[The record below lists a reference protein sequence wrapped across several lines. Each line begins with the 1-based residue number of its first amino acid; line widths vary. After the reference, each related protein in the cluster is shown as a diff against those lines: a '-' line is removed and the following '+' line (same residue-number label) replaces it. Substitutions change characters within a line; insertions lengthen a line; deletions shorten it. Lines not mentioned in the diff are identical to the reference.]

1 MSASCPADGT
11 ASLQY
16 LRSVRTAFSHLSPE
30 VCVINDA
37 GWCGWCWPASV
48 PLSASVCGAACPIFF
63 TCLLTQAFIDTLQC
77 IGLQDTNLCHPSLPP
92 WYLQHE
98 EHRPLL
104 PYCLLMGLERPQ
116 DVARFTAA
124 DVKAAGKCRSWVGV
138 DGAGSCELLY
148 GVLSINGA
156 STSWLPW
163 LAAQLRHERITTL
176 NIAARVLIS
185 VQHAHTSF
193 LLRPAEAKAQQ
204 SMLRPAQGL
213 LQKALDALPEPAAP
227 VPEPEPALQPPP
239 PAPPAAAPN
248 MLAAALEAAS
258 KLNAEHK
265 YRAKQLTGQA
275 AGDVPPPPPPA
286 FGIASMLP
294 QPPPRQ
300 GETAMEL
307 D

>member
-1 MSASCPADGT
+1 MCNRTETKRKGARLRPPVVGRGWLLGYKLAGSMSASCPADGT

-63 TCLLTQAFIDTLQC
+63 TCLLSQAFIDTLQC

-92 WYLQHE
+92 RYLQHE

-124 DVKAAGKCRSWVGV
+124 DVKAAGECRSWVGV
-138 DGAGSCELLY
+138 DGAGGCELLY
-148 GVLSINGA
+148 GVLSIDGA

-163 LAAQLRHERITTL
+163 LTAAPLGHERVTML
-176 NIAARVLIS
+176 NAAARVLIS
-185 VQHAHTSF
+185 VHYAHTSF
-193 LLRPAEAKAQQ
+193 LLPCRGQ
-204 SMLRPAQGL
+204 SA
-213 LQKALDALPEPAAP
+213 
-227 VPEPEPALQPPP
+227 
-239 PAPPAAAPN
+239 
-248 MLAAALEAAS
+248 
-258 KLNAEHK
+258 AEHD
-265 YRAKQLTGQA
+265 ATSPGSA
-275 AGDVPPPPPPA
+275 AEGSGCA
-286 FGIASMLP
+286 A
-294 QPPPRQ
+294 
-300 GETAMEL
+300 
-307 D
+307 